1 MGLFETAAETYAA
14 YREPYPPAFFAE
26 AAKALRLTRREAL
39 IDLGTGPGLLALG
52 FAPYVG
58 RILGVDP
65 EPAMLVEAEAAAAR
79 AGVELPLR
87 LGRAEDLGD
96 NLGRFDIVTIGRALH
111 WMEREATLAALDRM
125 LAPGG
130 RIFICGATSSE
141 ADPWH
146 AAYGAVLKAWG
157 DGREGRHRRVHEQF
171 FDATRFA
178 RGGEVKVEY
187 VQQTNVA
194 ALIAR
199 ALTRS
204 TSSPAVLGD
213 RIDAFR
219 ADLRAALAPWF
230 EAGAAAE
237 TLVARGVIFEQANSE

>member
-1 MGLFETAAETYAA
+1 MGRFETTAATYAA
-14 YREPYPPAFFAE
+14 YRELYPPAFFAE
-26 AAKALRLTRREAL
+26 AAEALRLTGREAL

-52 FAPYVG
+52 FAPYVS
-58 RILGVDP
+58 RIVGVDP
-65 EPAMLVEAEAAAAR
+65 EPAMLAEARAAAAR
-79 AGVELPLR
+79 TGVDFPLT
-87 LGRAEDLGD
+87 LGRAEEVD
-96 NLGRFDIVTIGRALH
+96 LGRFDIVTIGRALH

-130 RIFICGATSSE
+130 RILICGATSRD
-141 ADPWH
+141 ANPWH

-157 DGREGRHRRVHEQF
+157 DGREGRHRRVHEHF
-171 FDATRFA
+171 FDGSRYIHV
-178 RGGEVKVEY
+178 GDVQVEY
-187 VQQTNVA
+187 VQETSVE

-213 RIDAFR
+213 RLEAFR

-237 TLVARGVIFEQANSE
+237 TLVARGVIFERANGE